1 MKAFTWF
8 LIMLI
13 AVSLIALASIGIAKL
28 LIP

>member
-13 AVSLIALASIGIAKL
+13 TITMIALASIGIAKL
-28 LIP
+28 LVR